1 MKIIT
6 IILALGAFAG
16 TTLAAKKLELKDL
29 PAPVQKAAAENLK
42 GGKIT
47 NSAKEKENGITQYE
61 FDTTLDGK
69 TRAFNVDSKGTL
81 LVVEEEAS
89 IDSFPAAAKA
99 AILKK
104 VGDGKL
110 GLVETFQKPGQE
122 LMYEAGWTTKGGK
135 KMEILVKADGSV
147 AKI

>member
-1 MKIIT
+1 M
-6 IILALGAFAG
+6 
-16 TTLAAKKLELKDL
+16 
-29 PAPVQKAAAENLK
+29 
-42 GGKIT
+42 
-47 NSAKEKENGITQYE
+47 
-61 FDTTLDGK
+61 
-69 TRAFNVDSKGTL
+69 DSKGTL